1 MQTTKE
7 TETFV
12 PQTCSPEELVSHLE
26 SHGQSG
32 LTQRQARYRLR
43 LHGKNL
49 FRKEFALR
57 PAEGIKSQLRGMV
70 SLLFIATMLVL
81 YLFLQDNIYLIS
93 MGLGLFTWGV
103 GALWELIAA
112 RILGKREK
120 HSALAVQVVRD
131 GKTQKTDSRLLVQVQ
146 LGSSLLIV
154 LLFRHVVLLRSI
166 IARSS
171 SGCKP
176 WRREGLPQ

>member
-12 PQTCSPEELVSHLE
+12 PQTCSPEELVSLLE

-81 YLFLQDNIYLIS
+81 RVPALYFLANTYGPEY
-93 MGLGLFTWGV
+93 MYWGYAV
-103 GALWELIAA
+103 GWTAGCALSVWYYCA
-112 RILGKREK
+112 GKWK
-120 HSALAVQVVRD
+120 KKGSLA
-131 GKTQKTDSRLLVQVQ
+131 
-146 LGSSLLIV
+146 
-154 LLFRHVVLLRSI
+154 H
-166 IARSS
+166 
-171 SGCKP
+171 
-176 WRREGLPQ
+176 